1 MKERQKRGE
10 KCGMQI
16 AQPDM
21 VEDAKQRSR
30 LRRKEEREALDQ
42 ERVLKEAQVE
52 IELQERVEA
61 AEAEAEANGDY
72 ETAKTTSETEVGKT
86 IKVEGAES
94 LLGQKFWQR
103 TLKIPKPKKFFQR
116 GTLQRYPSQLGLP

>member
-16 AQPDM
+16 AKPDM

-61 AEAEAEANGDY
+61 AEAEAEA
-72 ETAKTTSETEVGKT
+72 ERRKKE
-86 IKVEGAES
+86 EGIWKNRDNEEE
-94 LLGQKFWQR
+94 R
-103 TLKIPKPKKFFQR
+103 RKKE
-116 GTLQRYPSQLGLP
+116 